1 MTSDREEKYPDS
13 EGQSE
18 MVNRAFVLEHEDEEE
33 TVTEAPG
40 DDLETNRHSKEIVS
54 GLIDILIA
62 DIIT

>member
-18 MVNRAFVLEHEDEEE
+18 MVNRAFVLEHEEE

-40 DDLETNRHSKEIVS
+40 DVLETIRQSEEIVS